1 MISTQVID
9 TALGHPAANIP
20 IVLDYFVTGHGWRE
34 IGDGVTDPDGI
45 IETFAED
52 SAAGLYRLTFDI
64 AAYQPEPFFPSINVT
79 FEITNTEDDCHLAL
93 YLGPYTY
100 SISRG

>member
-34 IGDGVTDPDGI
+34 IGNGVTDPDGI
-45 IETFAED
+45 VETFDEEPAT
-52 SAAGLYRLTFDI
+52 GFFRLTFDI
-64 AAYQPEPFFPSINVT
+64 AAYQAAPFFPSISVT

-93 YLGPYTY
+93 HLGPYSY